1 MKTTKELII
10 ADITAKVEAKLA
22 SQKVELAA
30 IDDFKEVFNKANNEQ
45 AKIATILVDNLAKAS
60 NSFKGNLADWQKAS
74 VIGNQ
79 LIAKAK
85 ELGIELPAPILNSIK
100 ASEIEVKNTPSVLS
114 NISKLYSVF

>member
-1 MKTTKELII
+1 MTTEKLVNNALFGKTE
-10 ADITAKVEAKLA
+10 LA

-45 AKIATILVDNLAKAS
+45 AKIATTLVDNLAKAS
-60 NSFKGNLADWQKAS
+60 NDFKGNLADWQKAS

-79 LIAKAK
+79 IILKAK
-85 ELGIELPAPILNSIK
+85 ELGVELPAPFLNSVK